1 MERRYYL
8 DHVINAAIQTVSRFD
23 DGEVKS
29 ISAISQN
36 GLLKIRHSVDLNT
49 PDKIETSMNPFLDN
63 GHVDK
68 SHKMRV
74 QFKGSHNLKI
84 TTMLENQGEKI
95 LRLQVPPVYKF
106 HSHKGMPST
115 SNIKLSSL
123 STPGRLHRFPIPPFK
138 QRSKNHLRRPIHKI
152 HRERHPMPSRHHPH
166 PLRPPFLS
174 FSFYPLFPPYLR
186 PETRIRGM
194 AG

>member
-1 MERRYYL
+1 MELRHYL
-8 DHVINAAIQTVSRFD
+8 DHVINAVIQTVSRFD

-36 GLLKIRHSVDLNT
+36 GLIKIRHAVDPNT
-49 PDKIETSMNPFLDN
+49 QDKIETSMKPFLDN

-68 SHKMRV
+68 SHQMRV

-84 TTMLENQGEKI
+84 TTMLENQGGKV

-106 HSHKGMPST
+106 HNHKGMSPT
-115 SNIKLSSL
+115 SDIE
-123 STPGRLHRFPIPPFK
+123 RLT
-138 QRSKNHLRRPIHKI
+138 N
-152 HRERHPMPSRHHPH
+152 
-166 PLRPPFLS
+166 
-174 FSFYPLFPPYLR
+174 
-186 PETRIRGM
+186 